1 MPANDWLALRR
12 TEVAADRIL
21 DAAEKLFTEHDPGS
35 VGMNEIARAAGCSRA
50 TVYRYFEN
58 RDALRTAY
66 VHREAYRLHDAITE
80 KVTGI
85 DDPRRRLIAGLTT
98 TLRSVRESPAL
109 SSWFATTQPPI
120 GGEVAE
126 HSEVINALA
135 AGFLNSLGSDEPGVV
150 ERRARWLVRV
160 ITSLLLFPGRDDT
173 DEAAMVEEFVVPVV
187 LSADQLTGQPVR

>member
-1 MPANDWLALRR
+1 
-12 TEVAADRIL
+12 
-21 DAAEKLFTEHDPGS
+21 
-35 VGMNEIARAAGCSRA
+35 MNEIARAAGCSRA
-50 TVYRYFEN
+50 TVYRYFVN
-58 RDALRTAY
+58 REALRTAY

-80 KVTGI
+80 KITGI

-160 ITSLLLFPGRDDT
+160 ITSLLLFPGRDDA

>member
-21 DAAEKLFTEHDPGS
+21 DAAEKLFTQHDPGS
-35 VGMNEIARAAGCSRA
+35 VGMNEVARTAGCSRA
-50 TVYRYFEN
+50 TLYRYFEN
-58 RDALRTAY
+58 REALQTAY
-66 VHREAYRLHDAITE
+66 VHREAYRVHDAVAEQIA
-80 KVTGI
+80 GI

-109 SSWFATTQPPI
+109 SSWFATTQAPI

-135 AGFLNSLGSDEPGVV
+135 AGFVNSLGSDEPGAV

-160 ITSLLLFPGRDDT
+160 ITSLLLFPGRDDA
-173 DEAAMVEEFVVPVV
+173 DEAALVEEFVVPVV
-187 LSADQLTGQPVR
+187 LSADQLTGRPVR